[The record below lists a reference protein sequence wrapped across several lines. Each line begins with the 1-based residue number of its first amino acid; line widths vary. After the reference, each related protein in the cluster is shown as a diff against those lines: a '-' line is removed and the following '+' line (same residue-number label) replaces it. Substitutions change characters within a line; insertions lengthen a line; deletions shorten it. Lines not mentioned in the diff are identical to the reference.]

1 MVTYVLNKAQNGVE
15 LYFPIKPAQSFIDL
29 LKAGK
34 WRWNRT
40 KECWYKK
47 QTPEAI
53 EFARKAADGTLQST
67 PKTRTSVNTVV
78 NEHGVEVGDIFY
90 TSWGYEQ
97 TNVDFFQVTA
107 VTAKMATVRKI
118 SEKRDETDWAQG
130 KTLPDK
136 DNFVGKESRRRTCNK
151 YGGLRIIN
159 ADGSHDAHF
168 HDGAPVSWSAY
179 Y

>member
-1 MVTYVLNKAQNGVE
+1 MASYVLNNELNGVE
-15 LYFPIKPAQSFIDL
+15 LYFPTKPKQTFIDS
-29 LKAGK
+29 LKAAK
-34 WRWNRT
+34 WRWNRA
-40 KECWYKK
+40 KNCWYTK

-53 EFARKAADGTLQST
+53 EFAKTTANGNLQST
-67 PKTRTSVNTVV
+67 SEAIKPAKTVT
-78 NEHGVEVGDIFY
+78 NEHGVKIGDIFY

-97 TNVDFFQVTA
+97 TNVDFFQVIA

-118 SEKRDETDWAQG
+118 SENRNETDWAQG

-136 DNFVGKESRRRTCNK
+136 DSFVGKESRRRTCNK

-159 ADGSHDAHF
+159 ADGSHDAYF
-168 HDGAPVSWSAY
+168 HDGEPVSWSAY